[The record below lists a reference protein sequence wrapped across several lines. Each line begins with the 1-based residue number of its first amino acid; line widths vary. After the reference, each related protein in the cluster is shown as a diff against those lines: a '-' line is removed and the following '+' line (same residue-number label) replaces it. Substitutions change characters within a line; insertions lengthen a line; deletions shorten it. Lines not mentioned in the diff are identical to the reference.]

1 MTVTE
6 KDGKTKTATHIHKV
20 KLREG
25 KIETEKLGEAHT
37 KKQSERHIY
46 KDTQKAR
53 LKKNA

>member
-46 KDTQKAR
+46 EDTQKGR